1 MLIFFVHFHLGPH
14 QQHPVRPGRDNNA
27 GVNGFY
33 ANRIYQSPNERPDS
47 YADASSPSPNGYYRP
62 RYAPRMASEPM
73 PNTARNGRPGVYP
86 VHAYQR
92 SYDTVTTGSN
102 ATTNTTSDQWAS
114 STDPSSDNSS
124 LDRVQAQAPPPPK
137 PDLGEV
143 YGFMGF
149 GDVPQLKGSVLEDP
163 LSGNR
168 AWPPTEASLG
178 GNGFSAAGASRM
190 ATMPAGNPFTQ
201 PRSLLQTA
209 TTNTASKY
217 GKPTDEARVVSA
229 RPGSADK
236 EKRKS
241 LLRIFGVKA

>member
-1 MLIFFVHFHLGPH
+1 MLILLCLPHLAPQ

-33 ANRIYQSPNERPDS
+33 TNRIYQSPIERPDS

-62 RYAPRMASEPM
+62 RYVPRMASEPM
-73 PNTARNGRPGVYP
+73 PNTTRNGRPGVYP
-86 VHAYQR
+86 VHAYQH

-102 ATTNTTSDQWAS
+102 VTTNTTSDQWAS

-124 LDRVQAQAPPPPK
+124 LDRVQAQAPPPRK

-143 YGFMGF
+143 YGFTGF
-149 GDVPQLKGSVLEDP
+149 GDVPQLKGPALDDP
-163 LSGNR
+163 PPSNR
-168 AWPPTEASLG
+168 AWPPMDASLRSD
-178 GNGFSAAGASRM
+178 GFGTAGTNRM
-190 ATMPAGNPFTQ
+190 ATMSTGNPFTQ

-217 GKPTDEARVVSA
+217 GNPTDEVRAVSA